1 MPKDHENVP
10 DIPANNDAESV
21 LKWAIAKFGGR
32 VGIASS
38 FGAEDVVLIDMAAR
52 IDPFVRVFTLDTGR
66 LHQETYELMDVVRD
80 RYGIAIEICF
90 PEEKRIREVTEKN
103 GLNLFYQSADMR
115 KLCCVVRKIEPLR
128 KKLQDLDAWICG
140 LRQEQAVTRTG
151 VRTVEFDQA
160 HGITKLNPLADWTT
174 DDVWDYIRKNNVPY
188 NKLHDKGFPS
198 IGCAP
203 CTRAI
208 SPQEHLR
215 AGRWWWEQPD
225 AKECGLH
232 VRSDAS

>member
-1 MPKDHENVP
+1 MRKDQENVP
-10 DIPANNDAESV
+10 DIPADNDAESV
-21 LKWAIAKFGGR
+21 LRWAIAKFGSR

-38 FGAEDVVLIDMAAR
+38 FGAEDVVLIDMAVK
-52 IDPFVRVFTLDTGR
+52 IYPFTRVFTLDTGR
-66 LHQETYELMDVVRD
+66 LNQETYELMDAVRD

-90 PEEKRIREVTEKN
+90 PDEKRIKEVTEKN
-103 GLNLFYQSADMR
+103 GLNLFYQSADLR
-115 KLCCVVRKIEPLR
+115 KLEPLR
-128 KKLQDLDAWICG
+128 KKLQEFDAWICG

-151 VRTVEFDQA
+151 VQTIEFDQA

-174 DDVWDYIRKNNVPY
+174 KDVWDYIRKNHVPY

-215 AGRWWWEQPD
+215 AGRWWWESPET
-225 AKECGLH
+225 KECGLH
-232 VRSDAS
+232 VRCDAS